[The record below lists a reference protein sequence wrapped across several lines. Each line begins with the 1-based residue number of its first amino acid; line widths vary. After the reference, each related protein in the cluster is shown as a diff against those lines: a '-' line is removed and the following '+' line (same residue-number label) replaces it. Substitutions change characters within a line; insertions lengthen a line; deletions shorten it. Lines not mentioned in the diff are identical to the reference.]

1 MAKCGLIKKMGY
13 ADQMTE
19 YQTLVDL
26 LGDRAQKLR
35 DQNAYTF
42 LADGETESGRLTY
55 GELDQQ
61 AKAIAAEIRRHV
73 PPGTHVLV
81 VYPYTAGLE
90 FIAAFF
96 GCLYA
101 GVVAVTDN
109 PPRSSQGLGKLQERM
124 ELSEAKIA
132 LTSKPLLSHIQ
143 GLLKKVPELGPKFE
157 QLPWITTDTLNPN
170 LGESWS
176 PPDINPETLAFL
188 QYTSGSTG
196 TPKGVMV
203 THQNVLHNSEIID
216 QAFEH
221 TEESQGLIWLPLFHD
236 MGLIGGVIQPL
247 YGGFPVTL
255 MSPVAL
261 VQKPM
266 NWLKAISRYAATTS
280 GGPNFAYDLLWRQAS
295 ASDLKKLDLSSW
307 EVAFCG
313 AEPIRAETLDNFAK
327 TFAECGFRREA
338 FYPCYGMAETTLFI
352 SGGRKA
358 DLPVIRYVDRTAL
371 EENKVVAVESDHP
384 GAKAV
389 VGCGRGWLGD
399 EIAIANPE
407 TLTRCAEGEVGE
419 IWLRGGGIGLG
430 YWNNP
435 SESDRT
441 FKAKLDNQGSFLRTG
456 DLGFWQN
463 GELFITGRMKEM
475 MILWGR
481 NHYPQHIE
489 QTLETC
495 HDQLRPGCGAAFSI
509 EVEEEERLVIAY
521 EVQRQFLRKLNVEEV
536 IGAIREA
543 IADQHLAD
551 VFAVVLLKTGTLP
564 KTTSG
569 KVQRQVCRRQFLAGT
584 LEVVG
589 QWQYENL
596 QQSNIS
602 DLVRR
607 EGVNS

>member
-1 MAKCGLIKKMGY
+1 MGY

-203 THQNVLHNSEIID
+203 THQNVLHNSEIIY

-358 DLPVIRYVDRTAL
+358 DLPVIRYVDRRAL

-384 GAKAV
+384 DAKAV
-389 VGCGRGWLGD
+389 VGCGYGWLGD

-435 SESDRT
+435 EESDRT

>member
-1 MAKCGLIKKMGY
+1 MGY

-61 AKAIAAEIRRHV
+61 AKAIATEIRRHV

-109 PPRSSQGLGKLQERM
+109 PPRSSQGLGKLQERI

-157 QLPWITTDTLNPN
+157 QLPWITTDSLNPN

-176 PPDINPETLAFL
+176 PPDIKAETLAFL

-203 THQNVLHNSEIID
+203 THQNILHNSEMIY

-247 YGGFPVTL
+247 YGAFPVTL

-266 NWLKAISRYAATTS
+266 NWLKAISRYQATTS
-280 GGPNFAYDLLWRQAS
+280 GGPNFAYDLLWRQATR
-295 ASDLKKLDLSSW
+295 SDLKKLDLSSW
-307 EVAFCG
+307 EVAFSG

-399 EIAIANPE
+399 EIAIAHPE

>member
-1 MAKCGLIKKMGY
+1 MGY
-13 ADQMTE
+13 ASQMTQ
-19 YQTLVDL
+19 YQTLVEL
-26 LGDRAQKLR
+26 LR
-35 DQNAYTF
+35 DRTEKFTHQNAYTF

-55 GELDQQ
+55 GQLDQQ
-61 AKAIAAEIRRHV
+61 ARAIATEIRRHV
-73 PPGTHVLV
+73 PPGANVLV

-109 PPRSSQGLGKLQERM
+109 PPRSSQGLDKLQKRI
-124 ELSEAKIA
+124 ELSQAKIA
-132 LTSKPLLSHIQ
+132 LTTQPLLSHIQ
-143 GLLKKVPELGPKFE
+143 GLLKKVPELAPKFQ
-157 QLPWITTDTLNPN
+157 QLPWITTDTLNLN
-170 LGESWS
+170 LGESWF

-203 THQNVLHNSEIID
+203 THHNVLHNSEMIY

-221 TEESQGLIWLPLFHD
+221 SQNSQGLIWLPLFHD

-247 YGGFPVTL
+247 YGAFPVTL

-266 NWLKAISRYAATTS
+266 NWLKAISRYQATTS
-280 GGPNFAYDLLWRQAS
+280 GGPNFAYDLLWRQATPGEI
-295 ASDLKKLDLSSW
+295 KKLDLSSW
-307 EVAFCG
+307 EVAFSG

-327 TFAECGFRREA
+327 TFAPCGFRREA

-358 DLPVIRYVDRTAL
+358 DVPVIRYIDRTAL
-371 EENKVVAVESDHP
+371 EENKVMAVASDHP
-384 GAKAV
+384 SAKAV
-389 VGCGRGWLGD
+389 VGCGYGWLGD
-399 EIAIANPE
+399 EIVIANPD
-407 TLTRCAEGEVGE
+407 TLTPCHEEEVGE
-419 IWLRGGGIGLG
+419 IWLRGAGIGLG

-435 SESDRT
+435 EESDRT
-441 FKAKLDNQGSFLRTG
+441 FQAKLGNDGPFLRTG
-456 DLGFWQN
+456 DLGFLQN
-463 GELFITGRMKEM
+463 GELFITGRIKEI

-489 QTLETC
+489 QTVESC
-495 HDQLRPGCGAAFSI
+495 HPMLRPGCGAAFSVEI
-509 EVEEEERLVIAY
+509 EGEERLIIAH
-521 EVQRQFLRKLNVEEV
+521 EVQRQFLRKLNPEEI
-536 IGAIREA
+536 IGAIRQA
-543 IADQHLAD
+543 IADRHLAD
-551 VFAVVLLKTGTLP
+551 VFAVVLLKTGSLP

-569 KVQRQVCRRQFLAGT
+569 KVQRQGCRRQFLAGT
-584 LEVVG
+584 LEIVG
-589 QWQYENL
+589 QWQYQEL

-602 DLVRR
+602 DMVSR
-607 EGVNS
+607 EKMASS

>member
-1 MAKCGLIKKMGY
+1 MEY
-13 ADQMTE
+13 EEEMTE

-61 AKAIAAEIRRHV
+61 AKAIATEIRRHV

-109 PPRSSQGLGKLQERM
+109 PPRSSQGLGKLQERI

-132 LTSKPLLSHIQ
+132 LTSKALLSHIQ

-170 LGESWS
+170 LGDCWS
-176 PPDINPETLAFL
+176 PPDIKGETLAFL

-203 THQNVLHNSEIID
+203 THKNVLHNSEIIY

-221 TEESQGLIWLPLFHD
+221 TEKSRGLLWLPLFHD

-261 VQKPM
+261 VEKPM
-266 NWLKAISRYAATTS
+266 NWLKAISRYQATTS
-280 GGPNFAYDLLWRQAS
+280 GGPNFAYDLLWRQATPN
-295 ASDLKKLDLSSW
+295 DLKKLDLSSW
-307 EVAFCG
+307 EVAFSG

-358 DLPVIRYVDRTAL
+358 DLPVICYVDGKAL

-389 VGCGRGWLGD
+389 VGCGHGWLGD
-399 EIAIANPE
+399 EIAIAHPE

-435 SESDRT
+435 EESDRT

-495 HDQLRPGCGAAFSI
+495 HHQLRPGCGAAFSI
-509 EVEEEERLVIAY
+509 EVEGEERLVIAY

>member
-1 MAKCGLIKKMGY
+1 MGY

-441 FKAKLDNQGSFLRTG
+441 FKAKLGNQGGFLRTG
-456 DLGFWQN
+456 DLGFLEN
-463 GELFITGRMKEM
+463 GELFITGRIKEM

-509 EVEEEERLVIAY
+509 EVEGEERLVIAY

-536 IGAIREA
+536 IGAIRHA

-569 KVQRQVCRRQFLAGT
+569 KVQRQVCGRQFLAGT

-589 QWQYENL
+589 QWQCQEL

-607 EGVNS
+607 EQVNS